1 MVLSNQIYKGAGGKE
16 SLIDLEIPE
25 SFNGEIVIFIH
36 GFMGFKN
43 WGAWHLVQ
51 EYFVKHHFGFCK
63 LNTSHNGGT
72 INNGIDFPDAYAFK
86 NNTYSKEIE
95 DLKCAVK
102 WIDLNISN
110 WKGHVIGHSKGGAV
124 ALIAG
129 AQINQ
134 ISSVSTWASI
144 ASISERFP
152 RDADLNEWRENGI
165 RIIKNGRTKQN
176 LPQGFDLYEDFK
188 RNEKEYDLER
198 LCRNYNKPVFIAH
211 GINDTS
217 VSIDN
222 GKRLAQWLQQKL
234 HVIANAD
241 HVFQSKHPWISSDLP
256 VQLKELS
263 EKTLNFLKTIEE
275 NK

>member
-1 MVLSNQIYKGAGGKE
+1 M
-16 SLIDLEIPE
+16 
-25 SFNGEIVIFIH
+25 
-36 GFMGFKN
+36 
-43 WGAWHLVQ
+43 
-51 EYFVKHHFGFCK
+51 
-63 LNTSHNGGT
+63 
-72 INNGIDFPDAYAFK
+72 
-86 NNTYSKEIE
+86 
-95 DLKCAVK
+95 
-102 WIDLNISN
+102 
-110 WKGHVIGHSKGGAV
+110 
-124 ALIAG
+124 
-129 AQINQ
+129 
-134 ISSVSTWASI
+134 
-144 ASISERFP
+144 
-152 RDADLNEWRENGI
+152 
-165 RIIKNGRTKQN
+165 
-176 LPQGFDLYEDFK
+176 PQGFDLYEDFK

-222 GKRLAQWLQQKL
+222 GKRLSQWLQQKL